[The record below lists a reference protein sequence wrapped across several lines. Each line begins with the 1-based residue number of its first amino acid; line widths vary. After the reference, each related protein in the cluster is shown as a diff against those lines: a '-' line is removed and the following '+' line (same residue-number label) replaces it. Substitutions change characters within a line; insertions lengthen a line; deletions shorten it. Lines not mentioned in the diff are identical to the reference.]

1 MNTKKI
7 TNSEITPIAISSLPT
22 RPTASTAFG
31 GKGYT
36 AAEMKAAFDKLPL
49 LIIERFN
56 SLIDEMESAD
66 GGLASSIPTG
76 LGESHTLANLFIDLK
91 NGNFAGYIRVFGKSL
106 ISELLDIREA
116 ISEIKATLEEMK

>member
-1 MNTKKI
+1 MKTKKI
-7 TNSEITPIAISSLPT
+7 TSEEITPISISSLPT

-49 LIIERFN
+49 LVIERFN
-56 SLIDEMESAD
+56 SLLDEIEGKD
-66 GGLASSIPTG
+66 GSFAELIPTG
-76 LGESHTLANLFIDLK
+76 LGENHTLQNLFTDLK

-106 ISELLDIREA
+106 LAELMDIKNTL
-116 ISEIKATLEEMK
+116 SEIKTTLEELK

>member
-7 TNSEITPIAISSLPT
+7 TSAEITPIAISSLPT

-36 AAEMKAAFDKLPL
+36 AAQMKEAFDKLPL

-56 SLIDEMESAD
+56 SLIDEIGLEHGGISA
-66 GGLASSIPTG
+66 SIPTG
-76 LGESHTLANLFIDLK
+76 LGPHHHLENLFTDLK
-91 NGNFAGYIRVFGKSL
+91 NGNFAGYIMVYGKT
-106 ISELLDIREA
+106 LDATIME
-116 ISEIKATLEEMK
+116 IKNTLSEIKSELEALK